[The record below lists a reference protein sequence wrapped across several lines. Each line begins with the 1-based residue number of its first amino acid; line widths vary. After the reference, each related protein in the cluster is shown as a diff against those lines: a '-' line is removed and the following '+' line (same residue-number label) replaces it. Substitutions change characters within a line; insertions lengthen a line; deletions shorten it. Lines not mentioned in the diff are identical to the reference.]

1 MNNTKQKMLIG
12 KIGGY
17 LIVMFLSIW
26 VLSGPIPKL
35 VDSANNLGVAAGAV
49 LFIMGLV
56 ANALIVVDVV
66 REIKSMFKRR
76 EEK

>member
-1 MNNTKQKMLIG
+1 MNNTKQKMLIA

-49 LFIMGLV
+49 LFIIGLV